1 MKTPLLTAFFIML
14 SCFAFSQT
22 TITTTKPIPQNE
34 WEAFVGKYQALV
46 YGDVRVTNSKGVTT
60 QILGDKPVNPSDI
73 VSWRP
78 PVIPPLKNAEFVGK
92 PKIPVKQNPKYSVV
106 NVRPKPVNPN
116 CETCSTIIVE
126 STVSQVELAEIQKFF
141 SQYN

>member
-1 MKTPLLTAFFIML
+1 MKTPFFNLAFLLVSGFV
-14 SCFAFSQT
+14 FSQT
-22 TITTTKPIPQNE
+22 TITTSKPIPQNE
-34 WEAFVGKYQALV
+34 WEAFVSKYQSVV
-46 YGDVRVTNSKGVTT
+46 YGDVRVTNTKGVTA
-60 QILGDKPVNPSDI
+60 QILGDKPVNPMDV

-106 NVRPKPVNPN
+106 NVRPKPINPN
-116 CETCSTIIVE
+116 CETCSTIVIA
-126 STVSQVELAEIQKFF
+126 STVSKEELAEIQKFF

>member
-1 MKTPLLTAFFIML
+1 MKTSFFNLVFLLVSGFVY
-14 SCFAFSQT
+14 SQT
-22 TITTTKPIPQNE
+22 TITTTKPIPQKE
-34 WEAFVGKYQALV
+34 WEAFIGKYQTVV
-46 YGDVRVTNSKGVTT
+46 YGDVRVTNMKGVTA
-60 QILGDKPVNPSDI
+60 QILGDKPVNPADV

-116 CETCSTIIVE
+116 CETCSTIVVAG
-126 STVSQVELAEIQKFF
+126 TVSAPELAEIQKFF